1 MHTKTRASAVKI
13 YLFFLFISLFTVS
26 GCGLDVD
33 FGGDGD
39 NGNADVSHEE
49 TIEGT
54 IRDVPFAYEGASFVI
69 KACVVEN
76 GDLRNCEVR
85 AIEEDVSE
93 DDKFSLK
100 GNLDPEVQVQI
111 FETGDEFSR
120 IGAGRIDVFP
130 GAIIEIGNINIEDN
144 ESIVYD
150 RGEVEITFNG
160 EVDIEGNKDCTD
172 EDDELNGEI
181 LIKISA
187 EGSETVIV
195 TVRLDDTGI
204 EGEDNPRCDQLA
216 PGREIEIRDGELTDE
231 PRTVR
236 AVEPIRLL

>member
-1 MHTKTRASAVKI
+1 MHTKTCASAVKI
-13 YLFFLFISLFTVS
+13 YLFFLFISLFAVS
-26 GCGLDVD
+26 GCGLDID
-33 FGGDGD
+33 FGGSGN
-39 NGNADVSHEE
+39 NGNADVAHEE

-54 IRDVPFAYEGASFVI
+54 IKNVPGKYEGASFVI

-85 AIEEDVSE
+85 ALEEDVFE
-93 DDKFSLK
+93 DEKFSLE
-100 GNLDPEVQVQI
+100 GNLDPEVQLQI
-111 FETGDEFSR
+111 FETGDESDDIATR
-120 IGAGRIDVFP
+120 IIEVFP
-130 GAIIEIGNINIEDN
+130 GATIDIRDIDINSKKEIVFLE
-144 ESIVYD
+144 
-150 RGEVEITFNG
+150 EVEVTFNG
-160 EVDIEGNKDCTD
+160 EVDVEGNRDCTD
-172 EDDELNGEI
+172 EDDELNGKI

-187 EGSETVIV
+187 EGSETVTI

-216 PGREIEIRDGELTDE
+216 PGREVEIKDGELTDE

>member
-1 MHTKTRASAVKI
+1 MHTKTCASAVKI
-13 YLFFLFISLFTVS
+13 YLFFLFISLFAVS
-26 GCGLDVD
+26 GCGLDID
-33 FGGDGD
+33 FGGSGN
-39 NGNADVSHEE
+39 NGNADVAHEE

-54 IRDVPFAYEGASFVI
+54 IKNVPGKYEGASFVI

-85 AIEEDVSE
+85 ALEEDVFE
-93 DDKFSLK
+93 DEKFSLE
-100 GNLDPEVQVQI
+100 GNLDPEVQLQI
-111 FETGDEFSR
+111 FETGDESSEVATR
-120 IGAGRIDVFP
+120 IIEVFP
-130 GAIIEIGNINIEDN
+130 GATIDIRDIDINSKKEIVFLE
-144 ESIVYD
+144 
-150 RGEVEITFNG
+150 EVEVTFNG
-160 EVDIEGNKDCTD
+160 EVDVEGNRDCTD
-172 EDDELNGEI
+172 EDDELNGKI

-187 EGSETVIV
+187 EGSETVTI

-216 PGREIEIRDGELTDE
+216 PGREVEIKDGELTDE